1 MEKQKKKKARKYSNM
16 MPSCFLLFWA
26 EWLRAINIASIYLS
40 ICFLTMNAIYSQYFS
55 YTRHNSIKLFVNYG
69 RQKFSNTT
77 TKTLLSLIGLFLEK
91 QHSYAVKWRKKKKKS
106 YIYQMVA
113 FYYHGI
119 VPWSWVWSKA
129 KYLKVG
135 ISH

>member
-91 QHSYAVKWRKKKKKS
+91 QHSYAVKWRKKKKKKL
-106 YIYQMVA
+106 YISD
-113 FYYHGI
+113 GCI
-119 VPWSWVWSKA
+119 LLSWNCSLIMSMK
-129 KYLKVG
+129 
-135 ISH
+135 

>member
-91 QHSYAVKWRKKKKKS
+91 QHSYEGKKKKKKVI
-106 YIYQMVA
+106 YIRWLHFIIMELFLDHEYEVKQS
-113 FYYHGI
+113 I
-119 VPWSWVWSKA
+119 
-129 KYLKVG
+129 
-135 ISH
+135 